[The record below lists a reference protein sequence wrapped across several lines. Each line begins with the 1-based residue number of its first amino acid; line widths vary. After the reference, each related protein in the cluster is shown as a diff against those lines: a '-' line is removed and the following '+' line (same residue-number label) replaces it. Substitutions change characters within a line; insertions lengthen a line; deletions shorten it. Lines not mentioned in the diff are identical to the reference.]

1 MVTYSVIPF
10 IILAISNFSLIGYL
24 YYKSHFQSISKNLKI
39 QKTASMKFKNQRQD
53 AMSKMIIF
61 MTFLFVAMTLPTA
74 YASFFFARLI
84 QTDHGY
90 FLIVLFNCITFSY
103 HGLNFL
109 IYYVSNL
116 KFRSEFRK
124 LFSGNKSFV

>member
-1 MVTYSVIPF
+1 
-10 IILAISNFSLIGYL
+10 
-24 YYKSHFQSISKNLKI
+24 
-39 QKTASMKFKNQRQD
+39 MKFKNQRQD